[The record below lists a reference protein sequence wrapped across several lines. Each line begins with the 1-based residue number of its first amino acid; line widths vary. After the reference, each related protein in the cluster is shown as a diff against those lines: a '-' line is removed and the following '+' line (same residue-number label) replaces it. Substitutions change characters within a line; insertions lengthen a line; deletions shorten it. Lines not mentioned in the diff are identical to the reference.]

1 MNIYKKKNKNKKQR
15 RRVWKWL
22 ENVLCICKYSYF
34 QNEQLVEKGI
44 YIIQKNLE
52 VGRWKHKNRKR
63 SQKQRLTVKRWLRR
77 DALANVKR
85 N

>member
-1 MNIYKKKNKNKKQR
+1 M
-15 RRVWKWL
+15 
-22 ENVLCICKYSYF
+22 CKYSYF
-34 QNEQLVEKGI
+34 QNEQLVKKGI

-52 VGRWKHKNRKR
+52 VGRWKQKNRKT
-63 SQKQRLTVKRWLRR
+63 SQKQGLTVKRWLRR